1 MREREGERKGVRV
14 IMYCHTHAQTL
25 RIPVGSTIEDVVRM
39 YFKVETD
46 LHLQWT
52 LVEMSLDETGT
63 IEKNKSLFCW
73 PYYSLCSFISL
84 SSKAIGSF

>member
-1 MREREGERKGVRV
+1 MARVYTGDGVFKVRKNNEHREREGERKGVRV

-63 IEKNKSLFCW
+63 IEKNKS
-73 PYYSLCSFISL
+73 
-84 SSKAIGSF
+84 

>member
-1 MREREGERKGVRV
+1 MSTESVRERGGEERSESHYVLS
-14 IMYCHTHAQTL
+14 HTHTQTL

-63 IEKNKSLFCW
+63 TEKNKS
-73 PYYSLCSFISL
+73 
-84 SSKAIGSF
+84 